1 MRIAVNTRLLLADRL
16 EGIGRFTNE
25 TLKILVA
32 KHPEVEWIFFFD
44 RAYDEQFVFGP
55 NVTPVVVGPQA
66 RHPVLWTI
74 WFEHRIPKL
83 LKKYKADLFLS
94 PDGYNSLKADVLTVC
109 VMHDLNFEHNPDDVP
124 GWAGRFLRN
133 HFPKY
138 ARKASRVATVSEF
151 SKKDIVN
158 LYQVPDD
165 RVDVVYNG
173 VDQRFSPLHDDAK
186 AAVKSKHT
194 DGADYFVYIG
204 SINPRKNITRMLQA
218 YDLFRSENESDH
230 KLVLVGAKMNWTDE
244 MESTFTHMEFKNDVI
259 FLGRLPDNEMGEVLG
274 AASAMLYV
282 SYFEGFGIPIIEAF
296 QAGVPVITSN
306 VTSMPEVAGD
316 AALLVDPR
324 SAKEIA
330 NAMAEIIKPEVSQR
344 LTTSGTARAQEF
356 TWERTA
362 GLLWECLI
370 TTGTNE

>member
-1 MRIAVNTRLLLADRL
+1 MLLADRL

-44 RAYDEQFVFGP
+44 RAFDEQFVFGP
-55 NVTPVVVGPQA
+55 NVTPVVVLPQA
-66 RHPVLWTI
+66 RHPVLWTL

-83 LKKYKADLFLS
+83 LKKYEADLFLS
-94 PDGYNSLKADVLTVC
+94 PDGYNSLKTDVPSVC

-138 ARKASRVATVSEF
+138 ARKATRVATVSEF

-158 LYQVPDD
+158 LYQVPEE

-173 VDQRFSPLHDDAK
+173 VDQRFSPLDEAQK
-186 AAVKSKHT
+186 RVVKGEHT
-194 DGADYFVYIG
+194 GGSDYFVYLG

-218 YDLFRSENESDH
+218 FDLFRTQNGSDH
-230 KLVLVGAKMNWTDE
+230 KLVLVGAKMNWTVE
-244 MESTFTHMEFKNDVI
+244 MQSALENMESKGDVI
-259 FLGRLPDNEMGEVLG
+259 FLGRLPDQEMGEVLG

-324 SAKEIA
+324 SAMEVA
-330 NAMAEIIKPEVSQR
+330 AALHEIIKPEVSES
-344 LTTSGTARAQEF
+344 LIETGTARAQEF

-362 GLLWECLI
+362 ELLWESI
-370 TTGTNE
+370 TSALKTT